1 MAYPLQPSRGGLR
14 TRRHVNTAR
23 SRRRD
28 DILIAGGMLVIGLV
42 LYAVGAFQLG
52 TGPSSTPAGVRV
64 ALLVAIAAADT
75 FRGTYPGRRPDR
87 RCGPAAIDL
96 ALGPTVPVWLVLSD
110 LVYAAVLYGRPR
122 VSRAVCYATGA
133 TVVVLTAAAYVGW
146 QDGRA
151 AAAAGIVLALFFT
164 TPVWWA
170 LAIRRHQ
177 EVVAAERA
185 RAESM
190 RALAEADRAAA
201 VAHERNRMARDLH
214 DVIASHLSAI
224 AIQSEAALSRGTTG
238 TDPTLDNVL
247 TAIRAGSVAALD
259 EMRSMIDLLRAESD
273 PDDPGAPLRLSDLDM
288 LIVGARAAGSAVE
301 ASVATNPDTLTS
313 VVDHATYRIAQES
326 ITNAV
331 KHAPR
336 QKISITIQQDA
347 DAVRLRVHN
356 PIPRG
361 PGDEPSAASG
371 GQGLRN
377 MTERAQLLGGRL
389 HAGATQDGWIVD
401 SVLPLESRGA
411 SE

>member
-1 MAYPLQPSRGGLR
+1 MGTDRSH
-14 TRRHVNTAR
+14 RREDV
-23 SRRRD
+23 
-28 DILIAGGMLVIGLV
+28 LIAGGMLAIGLV

-52 TGPSSTPAGVRV
+52 FGPSSTPTGVRV
-64 ALLVAIAAADT
+64 ALLVAIAATDT
-75 FRGTYPGRRPDR
+75 FRRIY
-87 RCGPAAIDL
+87 PAAALTAGAVLTAVDL

-122 VSRAVCYATGA
+122 VSRAVCYSTGA
-133 TVVVLTAAAYVGW
+133 AVVVLTAAAYIGSKDV
-146 QDGRA
+146 RT
-151 AAAAGIVLALFFT
+151 AAAAGILLALFFA

-177 EVVAAERA
+177 EVAAAERE
-185 RAESM
+185 RAETM

-224 AIQSEAALSRGTTG
+224 AIQSEAALSRRTTP
-238 TDPTLDNVL
+238 TDPALDNVL

-273 PDDPGAPLRLSDLDM
+273 PDDRSAPPRLSDLDS
-288 LIVGARAAGSAVE
+288 LIAGARAAGSAVD
-301 ASVATNPDTLTS
+301 ASVTTNPDTLTS
-313 VVDHATYRIAQES
+313 VVDHAAYRIVQES

-331 KHAPR
+331 KHAPG
-336 QKISITIQQDA
+336 QQISLTIQQDS

-356 PIPRG
+356 PVRHG
-361 PGDEPSAASG
+361 PSNDPAPASG
-371 GQGLRN
+371 SQGLRN

-389 HAGATQDGWIVD
+389 HAGATRDGWIVD
-401 SVLPLESRGA
+401 SVLPLEPRGTA
-411 SE
+411 E

>member
-1 MAYPLQPSRGGLR
+1 
-14 TRRHVNTAR
+14 
-23 SRRRD
+23 
-28 DILIAGGMLVIGLV
+28 MLVIGLV

-52 TGPSSTPAGVRV
+52 TGPSSAPIGVRV

-75 FRGTYPGRRPDR
+75 FRRTYPATALTVG
-87 RCGPAAIDL
+87 AVLSAVDL
-96 ALGPTVPVWLVLSD
+96 VLGPTLPVWLVLSD

-122 VSRAVCYATGA
+122 VSQAVCYTTGA
-133 TVVVLTAAAYVGW
+133 TVVALTAAAYIGW
-146 QDGRA
+146 QDIRA

-177 EVVAAERA
+177 EVAAAERE
-185 RAESM
+185 RAETQ

-224 AIQSEAALSRGTTG
+224 AIQSEAALSRRTAS
-238 TDPTLDNVL
+238 TDPVLDNVL

-259 EMRSMIDLLRAESD
+259 EMRSMIDLLRAETD
-273 PDDPGAPLRLSDLDM
+273 PDECGAPPRLSDLDS
-288 LIVGARAAGSAVE
+288 LIAGASAAGSVVA

-313 VVDHATYRIAQES
+313 VVDHAAYRIVQES

-331 KHAPR
+331 KHAPGQQISLTIR
-336 QKISITIQQDA
+336 QDS
-347 DAVRLRVHN
+347 DAVRLCVRN
-356 PIPRG
+356 PVRHG
-361 PGDEPSAASG
+361 PNKEHPPASG

-389 HAGATQDGWIVD
+389 HAGATRDGWIVD
-401 SVLPLESRGA
+401 SVLPLEPREA
-411 SE
+411 TE